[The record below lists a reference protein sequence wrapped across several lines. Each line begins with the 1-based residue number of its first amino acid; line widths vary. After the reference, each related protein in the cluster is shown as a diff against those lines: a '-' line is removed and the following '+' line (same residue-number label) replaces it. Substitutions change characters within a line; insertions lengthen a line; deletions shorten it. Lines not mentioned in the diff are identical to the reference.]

1 MSCLGTLNL
10 TLSKLKLFIVVF
22 PFQRML
28 TEKTEEKR
36 SATLDKSINI
46 KAKGNTKFDEVI
58 SSLSM
63 IEILDILGGFMLNI
77 S

>member
-1 MSCLGTLNL
+1 MSCFGNLNL
-10 TLSKLKLFIVVF
+10 TLNPLNRFTVAFS
-22 PFQRML
+22 FQRVL
-28 TEKTEEKR
+28 TEKTKKKR
-36 SATLDKSINI
+36 SPTLDKSINI
-46 KAKGNTKFDEVI
+46 ETKGNTKFDDVI